1 MSRSEVVTPATE
13 PVTIEVAVDPPYP
26 VIIGSGL
33 LGELGEL
40 VGSRHRVAILHQPVL
55 AQTAEAIRHH
65 LSEKGVDAHRIELP
79 DAEAGKDLQVVA
91 FLWEVLGRIGIDR
104 KDAIVSLGGGAAT
117 DVAGF
122 AAATWLRGVD
132 IVHVPTTLLAMV
144 DAAIGGKTGINTD
157 AGKNLVGA
165 FHQPAA
171 VVVDLAVL
179 QTLPPNELVA
189 GMAEVV
195 KAGFIADP
203 VILEM
208 IEADPQ
214 AAVDPSGVILPE
226 LIRRA
231 IAVKA
236 TVVAADER
244 ESALREILN
253 YGHTLAHAIERRER
267 YRWRHGAAVSVGLVF
282 AAELARLGYAV
293 TVFERQ
299 PAGGGLNTYGIA
311 IYKMRPEISL
321 AEVRAIERL
330 GVTFRYGVE
339 IGRDVQAA
347 DLLRDHDAVFIGIGL
362 GSGHRLGIP
371 GEDLPEVMDALD
383 FIERLHTRPAAEVPV
398 GRRVVVLGCGNT
410 AIDAVTQAR
419 RLGAEQATIVYRRSE
434 AEMSAY
440 AFEYELAKADGVE
453 FHFAAVPVEVLATD
467 GHVAGLRL
475 ARTTVRDGRAVIEP
489 GGETVVGC
497 DLVLKA
503 VGQEKQVA
511 LLGRLFPGLELDPR
525 GRVVHDPAT
534 MQTSL
539 PGVFVGGDAASGG
552 REVVNAVAE
561 GRKAARGIHAR
572 HTGERISGPVQPS
585 RLGMADGAV
594 GSGFDHPI
602 RVHELEAALTQG

>member
-13 PVTIEVAVDPPYP
+13 PVIIAVAVDPPYP
-26 VIIGSGL
+26 VIIGTGL
-33 LGELGEL
+33 LSELGEL

-282 AAELARLGYAV
+282 AAELARLTGRLDSATAQRHRDVLVALGLPVTYDADALPELLGYMAGDKKTRSGV
-293 TVFERQ
+293 LRFVVLDGLAKPGRLEGPD
-299 PAGGGLNTYGIA
+299 PALLAAAY
-311 IYKMRPEISL
+311 
-321 AEVRAIERL
+321 AEVAR
-330 GVTFRYGVE
+330 
-339 IGRDVQAA
+339 
-347 DLLRDHDAVFIGIGL
+347 
-362 GSGHRLGIP
+362 SG
-371 GEDLPEVMDALD
+371 EE
-383 FIERLHTRPAAEVPV
+383 
-398 GRRVVVLGCGNT
+398 
-410 AIDAVTQAR
+410 
-419 RLGAEQATIVYRRSE
+419 
-434 AEMSAY
+434 EM
-440 AFEYELAKADGVE
+440 
-453 FHFAAVPVEVLATD
+453 
-467 GHVAGLRL
+467 
-475 ARTTVRDGRAVIEP
+475 
-489 GGETVVGC
+489 
-497 DLVLKA
+497 
-503 VGQEKQVA
+503 QQ
-511 LLGRLFPGLELDPR
+511 
-525 GRVVHDPAT
+525 
-534 MQTSL
+534 
-539 PGVFVGGDAASGG
+539 
-552 REVVNAVAE
+552 
-561 GRKAARGIHAR
+561 
-572 HTGERISGPVQPS
+572 
-585 RLGMADGAV
+585 
-594 GSGFDHPI
+594 
-602 RVHELEAALTQG
+602 